1 MTNALKTGLILTQ
14 LLADIQVFA
23 LVAEPDTPYPFVLF
37 RRAAVDP
44 ATTKDQ
50 FDYRERVTVE
60 IRVASDK
67 YDQSLAVA
75 ADVAG
80 KLNNFSGT
88 VADVDVGEIRCRCGG
103 EDFTSNAYVQ
113 KLTLQIDLL

>member
-1 MTNALKTGLILTQ
+1 MIALKTGLILTQ
-14 LLADIQVFA
+14 LLSGVQINAI
-23 LVAEPDTPYPFVLF
+23 VAEPETPYPFVLF
-37 RRAAVDP
+37 RRTAVDP

-60 IRVASDK
+60 VRAVSDN
-67 YDQSLAVA
+67 YAQSLEVA
-75 ADVAG
+75 ADVAE
-80 KLNNFSGT
+80 KLDGYSGT
-88 VADVDVGEIRCRCGG
+88 VAGIEVGEIRCRCDG